1 MGSRNSRED
10 SGARKVVDKG
20 EGGMTSSGILGPVG
34 PCGLCLDFA
43 LSRWEAIE
51 GFEIKGD

>member
-1 MGSRNSRED
+1 MQKGCLVGSRNSRED
-10 SGARKVVDKG
+10 NGARKVVNKG

-43 LSRWEAIE
+43 LSRM
-51 GFEIKGD
+51 GNN